1 MGPELH
7 YQMIMSRTAELR
19 AEAARQRLARE
30 ARAARK
36 GDEPSGGER
45 HRSRAVFGK
54 LRTS

>member
-19 AEAARQRLARE
+19 QEAARQRLARE

-36 GDEPSGGER
+36 GGEPSGGER